1 MYEVVR
7 DWQQLFLRKKGK
19 KQPYF
24 FYLNTF
30 FHQEINFHSPSFFTQ
45 SFPFGESSLID
56 SLYFVLLRK
65 VRVFKTPLLDSISF
79 IRRLQCMHPFSLLR
93 CSSSFACSQR
103 GSVTL
108 RVFFSPLNSQ
118 MCFHS
123 LSLSSLFFP
132 TLPDPFPLRRRYS
145 CSPTSL
151 PRVPTLVT
159 FASIPFDALFK
170 EIILHKSAAFL
181 NWRTLMAIKIAQQ
194 VFRNERHTF
203 VVGNCL
209 NQRMIN
215 RREKQANYRSMLD

>member
-1 MYEVVR
+1 
-7 DWQQLFLRKKGK
+7 
-19 KQPYF
+19 
-24 FYLNTF
+24 
-30 FHQEINFHSPSFFTQ
+30 
-45 SFPFGESSLID
+45 
-56 SLYFVLLRK
+56 
-65 VRVFKTPLLDSISF
+65 
-79 IRRLQCMHPFSLLR
+79 MHPFSLLR
-93 CSSSFACSQR
+93 RSSSFACSQR

-123 LSLSSLFFP
+123 LSLSLSSFFSHSSRP
-132 TLPDPFPLRRRYS
+132 FIPPFPFQRRYS

-181 NWRTLMAIKIAQQ
+181 HWRTLMAIKIVQQ

>member
-1 MYEVVR
+1 MHASFFSSP
-7 DWQQLFLRKKGK
+7 LFLFVCLFPTWQRDFTC
-19 KQPYF
+19 F
-24 FYLNTF
+24 FL
-30 FHQEINFHSPSFFTQ
+30 SFEL
-45 SFPFGESSLID
+45 PD
-56 SLYFVLLRK
+56 
-65 VRVFKTPLLDSISF
+65 VF
-79 IRRLQCMHPFSLLR
+79 
-93 CSSSFACSQR
+93 
-103 GSVTL
+103 
-108 RVFFSPLNSQ
+108 
-118 MCFHS
+118 S
-123 LSLSSLFFP
+123 LSLSLFPFFSHSTRP
-132 TLPDPFPLRRRYS
+132 FIPPFPLRRRYS

-181 NWRTLMAIKIAQQ
+181 NWRTLMAIKIVQQ

>member
-1 MYEVVR
+1 M
-7 DWQQLFLRKKGK
+7 
-19 KQPYF
+19 
-24 FYLNTF
+24 
-30 FHQEINFHSPSFFTQ
+30 
-45 SFPFGESSLID
+45 
-56 SLYFVLLRK
+56 
-65 VRVFKTPLLDSISF
+65 LDSISF
-79 IRRLQCMHPFSLLR
+79 IRRLQCMHPFSFLR
-93 CSSSFACSQR
+93 RSSSFACSQR

-123 LSLSSLFFP
+123 LSLSLPLFSHSSRPFIP
-132 TLPDPFPLRRRYS
+132 PFPLRRRYS

-181 NWRTLMAIKIAQQ
+181 NWRTLMAIKIVQQ